1 MIRLSI
7 TLKNRRE
14 AYENVKPKRDSR
26 KALILNI
33 LENGDPGGM
42 TAEEVA
48 QQLLKDGKIPYI
60 DPNFTRP
67 RLTELKEEGK
77 IEVVGKRRSFI
88 TTRNTAVWKVVKH

>member
-1 MIRLSI
+1 MSI

-14 AYENVKPKRDSR
+14 AYENVKPKRDNR
-26 KALILNI
+26 KALILEV
-33 LENGDPGGM
+33 LKNGDPGGM

-67 RLTELKEEGK
+67 RLTELKEDGK
-77 IEVVGKRRSFI
+77 VEVVGKRRSF
-88 TTRNTAVWKVVKH
+88 TTARNTAVWKVVKY

>member
-42 TAEEVA
+42 TAEE
-48 QQLLKDGKIPYI
+48 
-60 DPNFTRP
+60 
-67 RLTELKEEGK
+67 